1 MKLSVIVPIY
11 NVYKYLS
18 KCLDSLH
25 AQSLSDMEIICINDG
40 STDGSER
47 IVEKYLEIDSRF
59 KLINKS
65 NTGYGNT
72 MNVGLAEAKGEY
84 IAIVESDDYIDPN
97 MMEEL
102 VKLIDSADVDIVKTN
117 FYEYSEG
124 DAESKYYDCLKGLP
138 MGHVISPIEVPTV
151 FIVLQSIWSSIYRT
165 SFLRENNIIFHET
178 PGASFQ
184 DVSFAFKVFANA
196 DNILLTDKAYYHY
209 RVSNPNSSVK
219 MSNKLDKLEGEL
231 DFVEEYVVKHE
242 KKEGLLPI
250 FSRLVFRILYENYC
264 SSVPAYQFAIL
275 NELERRLRI
284 YESQGDF
291 DDEIWDDEAVAIAKE
306 VLSDKD
312 GYYEKTGK
320 KIFDYRLLD
329 GTINL
334 AIYKKA
340 LIEKA
345 KTYNNVIIYGA
356 GKVGKD
362 IKNDLIA
369 AGCDKSKLNFAVTDM
384 VTNPTTIEG
393 IRVQPLEEYRLI
405 KNDAV
410 VIISVKEASQYE
422 MLQNLKNMGFKNI
435 ISLVD
440 EVRFGTIWGMN
451 TY

>member
-11 NVYKYLS
+11 NVHNYLN

-25 AQSLSDMEIICINDG
+25 AQSLNDMEIICINDG

-47 IVEKYLEIDSRF
+47 IVAEYLESDSRF
-59 KLINKS
+59 RLVDKN

-72 MNVGLAEAKGEY
+72 INVGLAEAKGEY

-102 VKLIDSADVDIVKTN
+102 VKLIDNGDVDIVKSN
-117 FYEYSEG
+117 FYEYSEA
-124 DAESKYYDCLKGLP
+124 DEESVYFDCLKGLP
-138 MGHVISPIEVPTV
+138 KRQVINPMEVPLV

-165 SFLRENNIIFHET
+165 SFLRENYIRFHET

-184 DVSFAFKVFANA
+184 DVSFAFMAFANA
-196 DNILLTDKAYYHY
+196 DRILLTDEAYYHY

-219 MSNKLDKLEGEL
+219 MINKLDKLKNEL
-231 DFVEEYVVKHE
+231 DYVEEYAARHE
-242 KKEGLLPI
+242 NKQGLLPI
-250 FSRLVFRILYENYC
+250 SSRLVFRVLLENYYD
-264 SSVPAYQFAIL
+264 SFPAYQFAIL

-284 YESQGDF
+284 YDARGDLKAKM
-291 DDEIWDDEAVAIAKE
+291 WDDGSIVIAKE
-306 VLSDKD
+306 ILADKNA
-312 GYYEKTGK
+312 YYKKTGK

-345 KTYNNVIIYGA
+345 KSYSNIIIYGA

-369 AGCDKSKLNFAVTDM
+369 SGCDKSRLSFAVSDM
-384 VTNPTTIEG
+384 DDNSILIDG
-393 IRVQPLEEYRLI
+393 IKVQPIENYLSLKE
-405 KNDAV
+405 DAV
-410 VIISVKEASQYE
+410 VFISVKEASQIE
-422 MLQNLKNMGFKNI
+422 ILEKLKNMNFKNI
-435 ISLVD
+435 ITLTD
-440 EVRFGTIWGMN
+440 EIRN
-451 TY
+451 AYQ